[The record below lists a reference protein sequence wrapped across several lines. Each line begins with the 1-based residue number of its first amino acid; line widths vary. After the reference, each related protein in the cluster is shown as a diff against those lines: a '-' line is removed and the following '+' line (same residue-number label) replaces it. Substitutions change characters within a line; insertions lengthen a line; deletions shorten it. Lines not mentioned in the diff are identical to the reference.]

1 MHQLLEGSVLALC
14 AAVFF
19 SRVLDVTLGTLRT
32 VNVVRGK
39 IPVALG
45 FGFCE
50 TFIWFVFAR
59 EALQSASGIVV
70 AFAYAGG
77 YATGTAMGMLV
88 SRLITRSK
96 LEIQV
101 ITSRHDPAVVE
112 AIRVAGYGVTA
123 LDINTTR
130 DGEARY
136 MLLVSLDS
144 RKQTDFQELMK
155 NLDEKAFITVLET
168 KAAYNGYYMNGP
180 RK

>member
-14 AAVFF
+14 AAVFL
-19 SRVLDVTLGTLRT
+19 SRVVDVTLGTLRT

-39 IPVALG
+39 IPVAMA

-50 TFIWFVFAR
+50 TFVWFIFAR
-59 EALQSASGIVV
+59 EALQSASGVVV
-70 AFAYAGG
+70 ALAYAGG
-77 YATGTAMGMLV
+77 YASGTMIGMLV
-88 SRLITRSK
+88 ARLISRSK

-101 ITSRHDPAVVE
+101 ITSHHDPSIVE
-112 AIRVAGYGVTA
+112 AIRMAGYGVTA

-144 RKQTDFQELMK
+144 RKQAAFQELMRH
-155 NLDEKAFITVLET
+155 LDDKAFITVLET
-168 KAAYNGYYMNGP
+168 KAAYNGYFMNGP